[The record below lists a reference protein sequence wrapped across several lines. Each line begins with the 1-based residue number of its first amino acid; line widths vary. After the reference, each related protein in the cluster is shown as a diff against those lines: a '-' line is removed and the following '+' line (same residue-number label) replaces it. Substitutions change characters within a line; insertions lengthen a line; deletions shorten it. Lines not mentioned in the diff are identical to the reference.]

1 MEEPYRVLLGADK
14 RCWPPSPD
22 PDVDYCQDLPSSPLP
37 SNVYGSETDTGAEL
51 KHVRLAASPS
61 PIFPPASSGRHLTSF
76 FARPKAHTFPL
87 NRPRWPNSGT
97 ILARAGLLRPV
108 YDDLTA
114 LAQERDANMG
124 DQQLFMY
131 AHARSFLSCLFL
143 AFELTR
149 LLLVGT
155 PNRTL
160 YHAHPEEPITLD
172 MTSSLFQTLTY
183 SANDISFLPAPHSL
197 ALPPAQL
204 HPKVPLGVNVASG
217 ETPVILHFNGG
228 EKALLT
234 RSGGR
239 EGWWSRMWFI
249 SGGQGTAEE
258 REQVRAWV
266 RWKVLKG
273 GMRVAET
280 GQWVSWEEMGCEK
293 EEVWED
299 R

>member
-51 KHVRLAASPS
+51 KHVRLAASPP
-61 PIFPPASSGRHLTSF
+61 PIFPPSSGRHLTSF

-124 DQQLFMY
+124 DQQPFMY

-280 GQWVSWEEMGCEK
+280 GQWVGWEEMGCEK